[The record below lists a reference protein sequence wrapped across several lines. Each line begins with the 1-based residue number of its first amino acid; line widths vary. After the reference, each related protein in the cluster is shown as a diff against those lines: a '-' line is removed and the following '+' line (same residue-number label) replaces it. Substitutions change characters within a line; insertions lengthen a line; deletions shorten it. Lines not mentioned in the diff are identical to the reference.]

1 MDNIKLREMLL
12 QPVNTFESYKL
23 INLTG
28 MATLNHAKHDE
39 DKAIKAFYNISLEIK
54 NIINKEN
61 YCNLQF
67 SRGEKKE
74 FSKMLYKWYINKWII
89 KEKDW

>member
-12 QPVNTFESYKL
+12 QAVNTYQSYKL

-28 MATLNHAKHDE
+28 MATLNHVKHDE
-39 DKAIKAFYNISLEIK
+39 DKAIKAFYNISLEVK

-61 YCNLQF
+61 YENFQF

-74 FSKMLYKWYINKWII
+74 FSKMLYNWFIN
-89 KEKDW
+89 D

>member
-12 QPVNTFESYKL
+12 QAVNTFQSYKL

-28 MATLNHAKHDE
+28 MRTLNHAKHNE
-39 DKAIKAFYNISLEIK
+39 ELAVKAFYNISLEVK

-61 YCNLQF
+61 YENFQF

-74 FSKMLYKWYINKWII
+74 FSKMLYNWFIN
-89 KEKDW
+89 